1 MSSRTEEE
9 RVGLAVHHAYTNAK
23 KRMEETKGGD
33 RLALQRE
40 YREWFNAVDTDDD
53 ADIDWCSDYKEW

>member
-1 MSSRTEEE
+1 MSFRTEEE

-23 KRMEETKGGD
+23 KRIEETKGED

-40 YREWFNAVDTDDD
+40 YREWFNAVNTDDD
-53 ADIDWCSDYKEW
+53 AEIDWCSDYQEW